1 MKTNGPKNYTKWNL
15 NGKMNTVNHSRYRED
30 LVMKNY
36 RVREGSIAW
45 YVKKYGRLMAVVLL
59 LVAISVAVITTS
71 GTETAPQSEKKVKVD
86 EVYAMEIE
94 PSKTEKKALGVE
106 DLICIE
112 CDKYGIDARLA
123 LAIARLETG
132 HFTSDAY
139 LSGNNVGGLSIDEEP
154 MCFTSLERG
163 VEAFVMNLYYNYYQ
177 EGLDTVDEI
186 APKYC
191 PVNQEQ
197 WADTV
202 KDLMN

>member
-1 MKTNGPKNYTKWNL
+1 
-15 NGKMNTVNHSRYRED
+15 
-30 LVMKNY
+30 MKNY
-36 RVREGSIAW
+36 RIREGSIAW
-45 YVKKYGRLMAVVLL
+45 YVKKYGRLMAVVVLL
-59 LVAISVAVITTS
+59 GVISVAVITTS
-71 GTETAPQSEKKVKVD
+71 ETENAPQSEKKLKVD
-86 EVYAMEIE
+86 EVYAMEKE
-94 PSKTEKKALGVE
+94 QPKTEMKALSVE

-139 LSGNNVGGLSIDEEP
+139 LSGNNVGGLSIDETP

-186 APKYC
+186 AEKYC
-191 PVNQEQ
+191 PINKEH
-197 WADTV
+197 WAESV